1 MKRRVP
7 SPFHRLVSLDPQ
19 AILYSFPAVCW
30 IYGAGFIFSTF
41 VSVVFWGNPIMNA
54 YQTLRNNSSTIR
66 IKALKVGRFVQGG
79 RHGQHKG
86 RRSLGQVSQITSLR

>member
-1 MKRRVP
+1 M
-7 SPFHRLVSLDPQ
+7 SLKPQ

-41 VSVVFWGNPIMNA
+41 VSVVFWGNPVMNA

-79 RHGQHKG
+79 RQGLQGQAILWTRVADYQAH
-86 RRSLGQVSQITSLR
+86 Q